1 MTTSVSLHEALIY
14 VMVTMSAADRTMTD
28 SEFRKIGEEVQ
39 NLPLFE
45 DFANDRLVG
54 VAEDCGTLLSKDE
67 GLDGVLNIVANS
79 LPEKFYETAY
89 ALAVEVAA
97 ADLHVEQEELRYLEM
112 LRDRLNISSLAIAA
126 IEHSARVRYRVI

>member
-45 DFANDRLVG
+45 DFSNDRLVG

-126 IEHSARVRYRVI
+126 IEHSARVRYRVT